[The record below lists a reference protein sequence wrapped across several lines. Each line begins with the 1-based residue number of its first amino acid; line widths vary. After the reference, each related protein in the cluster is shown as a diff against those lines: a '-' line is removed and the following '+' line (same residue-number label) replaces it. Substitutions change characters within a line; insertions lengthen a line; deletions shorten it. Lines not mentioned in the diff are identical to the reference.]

1 MKITVE
7 WVLRMRRNDS
17 GRQGELG
24 WRVDLGHDDVNRAG
38 GDPFLS
44 LSFCLTS
51 LLPSLTSREE
61 GCLEEWKVYMAGKE
75 REM

>member
-44 LSFCLTS
+44 LSSSPSFKLENHRIKRTKAS
-51 LLPSLTSREE
+51 LDITQSNTPR
-61 GCLEEWKVYMAGKE
+61 K
-75 REM
+75 